1 MFELG
6 SDKVV
11 NTGVERLI
19 GEAVCIEPES
29 VGARG
34 RLQRPVDRRLTTA
47 LGVAFEMCSKE
58 IVGLGE
64 VVSSSSDKSVVDT
77 DKKVTVRN
85 TLRRMN
91 ARCKKDK
98 LVDEKGRE
106 IYFFRLIGCWGNPP
120 EDYQEQLAKQQQAL
134 ERLRKKY
141 TVIEISC
148 NQTGDLRL
156 VH

>member
-1 MFELG
+1 MNVIPPLLLMILFC
-6 SDKVV
+6 SVPAD
-11 NTGVERLI
+11 GVT
-19 GEAVCIEPES
+19 
-29 VGARG
+29 
-34 RLQRPVDRRLTTA
+34 DRFAGCLP
-47 LGVAFEMCSKE
+47 KD
-58 IVGLGE
+58 VGLGE

-91 ARCKKDK
+91 ARCKKGK

-106 IYFFRLIGCWGNPP
+106 MYFFRLIGCWGNPP

-156 VH
+156 IH